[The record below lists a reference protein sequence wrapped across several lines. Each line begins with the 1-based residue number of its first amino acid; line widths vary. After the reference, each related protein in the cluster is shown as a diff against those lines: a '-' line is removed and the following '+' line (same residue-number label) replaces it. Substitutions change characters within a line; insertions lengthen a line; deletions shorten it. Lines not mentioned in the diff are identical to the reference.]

1 MGVVGAILDGILL
14 GGLYAL
20 FAAGLSLI
28 FGVMRLV
35 NIAHGDLIVLSAFIA
50 LVITINFGIH
60 PLVSLVLV
68 VPLMAFVGYGLQRAV
83 FNRTLGN
90 DILPPL
96 LVSFGLSV
104 FLQNAL
110 LQIFS
115 ADSRRLHA
123 GGLETLHIDLPF
135 GLAIGILPCLMFVVA
150 ILVIGGLQLM
160 LYQTELGR
168 ALRCVSDDQEAA
180 QLMGINNAHLYGMAM
195 AISLAI
201 VSVAGVFLGIR
212 TNFDPSMGPSRL
224 IFAFEAIIIGGL
236 GDLWGTLI
244 GGIVIGVAQTLGAQI
259 NPGYQILAGHLVFLT
274 ILTVR
279 PEGFFPRT
287 RQ

>member
-1 MGVVGAILDGILL
+1 MDLAAALLDGVLL

-35 NIAHGDLIVLSAFIA
+35 NIAHGDLIVLSAFVA
-50 LVITINFGIH
+50 LAVTTYFRIH
-60 PLVSLVLV
+60 PLLSLLLV
-68 VPLMAFVGYGLQRAV
+68 VPLMAVLGYGLQRAV

-123 GGLETLHIDLPF
+123 GELETLHLDLP
-135 GLAIGILPCLMFVVA
+135 GGRRLAMLDVHRRHYRHRRVAVAFVSYRAGPCLPF
-150 ILVIGGLQLM
+150 
-160 LYQTELGR
+160 
-168 ALRCVSDDQEAA
+168 CVRRS
-180 QLMGINNAHLYGMAM
+180 G
-195 AISLAI
+195 S
-201 VSVAGVFLGIR
+201 
-212 TNFDPSMGPSRL
+212 
-224 IFAFEAIIIGGL
+224 
-236 GDLWGTLI
+236 
-244 GGIVIGVAQTLGAQI
+244 GATD
-259 NPGYQILAGHLVFLT
+259 GY
-274 ILTVR
+274 
-279 PEGFFPRT
+279 
-287 RQ
+287 